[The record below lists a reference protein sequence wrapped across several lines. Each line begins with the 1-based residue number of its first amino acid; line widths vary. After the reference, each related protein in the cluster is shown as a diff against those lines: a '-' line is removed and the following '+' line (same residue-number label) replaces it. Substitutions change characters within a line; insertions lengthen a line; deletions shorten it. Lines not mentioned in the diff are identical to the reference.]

1 MKYNKDY
8 TKILDK
14 LIINIE
20 TFFIFEA
27 SWHKIPNSEYS
38 TWIGN
43 KQKKNDVLSIYPAK
57 CWKTLNRDAT
67 LFESNELPPVALP
80 RQTLAGDH
88 F

>member
-43 KQKKNDVLSIYPAK
+43 TQEKNDVLSIYPAK
-57 CWKTLNRDAT
+57 CWKTLNKDAT
-67 LFESNELPPVALP
+67 LFEGDELPPVTLP
-80 RQTLAGDH
+80 RQMLAWDH

>member
-43 KQKKNDVLSIYPAK
+43 TQKKMMY
-57 CWKTLNRDAT
+57 CQYTLQN
-67 LFESNELPPVALP
+67 V
-80 RQTLAGDH
+80 GKH
-88 F
+88 